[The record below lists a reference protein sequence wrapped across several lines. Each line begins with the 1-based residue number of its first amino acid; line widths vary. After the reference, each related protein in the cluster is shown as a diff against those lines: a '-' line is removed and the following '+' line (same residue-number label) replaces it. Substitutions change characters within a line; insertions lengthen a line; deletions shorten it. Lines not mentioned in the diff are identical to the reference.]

1 MVDDPYKVLGLPRN
15 ASDEDVKRAY
25 RTLAKKY
32 HPDLNPGDQE
42 AARKMKEVNEAYD
55 QIKNPE
61 KYARQLGSGGSPYG
75 NPYGNPYGGY
85 GYGGYQERQYQSSGD
100 QYQTSAEQ
108 YIRFHRWSEALNA
121 LQNSQNRNARWYY
134 LSALANDGLGN
145 QVTALEHMR
154 KAVSMEPDNQEYLW
168 ALNRLENGG
177 SAYRQQAGN
186 FGGFTFG
193 GSPCGS
199 LCICYLMQLFC
210 CGGHVPFFFCC

>member
-1 MVDDPYKVLGLPRN
+1 MVDDPYKVLGLSRD

-25 RTLAKKY
+25 RRLAKKY

-42 AARKMKEVNEAYD
+42 AARKMQEVNEAYD

-61 KYARQLGSGGSPYG
+61 KYTRQANPY
-75 NPYGNPYGGY
+75 NPYGSY
-85 GYGGYQERQYQSSGD
+85 GYGGYQQSDRSSDRQSD

-108 YIRFHRWSEALNA
+108 YIRYRRWSEALNV
-121 LQNSQNRNARWYY
+121 LQSSKNRNARWYY